1 MVEVKPLQSMRE
13 KDILAKFTILKQIKP
28 REDWVIFTK
37 QRIFGDVRAVGGVR
51 AGFGSAITDTVSYL
65 SYLVRK
71 PAFALA
77 AFLLLLA
84 GGVALQVTNQ
94 QLKDGLSQAEEEFQD
109 TLASLEL
116 AQMRFDELKTA
127 VQSSDPA
134 RLPVAIKNFQERNA
148 QAGKDFV
155 RLVENS
161 PEKALQAGLKL
172 VQLQKEKS
180 QLERVLGTTL
190 GTEENKDVENATKI
204 LLEQEFSDL
213 ETRTLT
219 EEQVALFKEAKVSF
233 DEGDYSA
240 AIEKVW
246 QLSQ

>member
-1 MVEVKPLQSMRE
+1 MRE
-13 KDILAKFTILKQIKP
+13 QDILAKLTILKQIKP

-37 QRIFGDVRAVGGVR
+37 QRMFGAVGGVR
-51 AGFGSAITDTVSYL
+51 SGFGSAITDTVSYL

-116 AQMRFDELKTA
+116 AQLRFDELKTA

-134 RLPVAIKNFQERNA
+134 KLPVAIKNFQERNA

-161 PEKALQAGLKL
+161 PKMALQAGLKL

-190 GTEENKDVENATKI
+190 GTEDNQELENATKI
-204 LLEQEFSDL
+204 LIEQELSDL
-213 ETRTLT
+213 ENRTLT
-219 EEQVALFKEAKVSF
+219 EEQVVVFGEAKVAF
-233 DEGDYSA
+233 EAGDYGLA
-240 AIEKVW
+240 LEKVW
-246 QLSQ
+246 QLSNQ

>member
-1 MVEVKPLQSMRE
+1 MRE
-13 KDILAKFTILKQIKP
+13 KDILQKLTILKQIKP
-28 REDWVIFTK
+28 TQDWVIFTK
-37 QRIFGDVRAVGGVR
+37 QRMFGDVRAVGGVR
-51 AGFGSAITDTVSYL
+51 AGFGNAIADTVSYL
-65 SYLVRK
+65 SYLVKK

-94 QLKDGLSQAEEEFQD
+94 QLKNGLSQAEEDFQY

-127 VQSSDPA
+127 VQSSDQA
-134 RLPVAIKNFQERNA
+134 KLPTAIKNFQERNA
-148 QAGKDFV
+148 QASKDFV
-155 RLVENS
+155 KLVENS
-161 PEKALQAGLKL
+161 PQKALQAGLKL

-190 GTEENKDVENATKI
+190 GTEENKEVENATKI

-219 EEQVALFKEAKVSF
+219 EEQTVLFEEAKASF
-233 DEGDYSA
+233 EEGDYSS

-246 QLSQ
+246 QLSNQ

>member
-1 MVEVKPLQSMRE
+1 MRE
-13 KDILAKFTILKQIKP
+13 KDILAKFTILKQIEP
-28 REDWVIFTK
+28 RKDWVIFTR
-37 QRIFGDVRAVGGVR
+37 QRIFGFPIQERF
-51 AGFGSAITDTVSYL
+51 GFTDIVSYL

-77 AFLLLLA
+77 AFVLLL
-84 GGVALQVTNQ
+84 GGGIVVQVANQDLQ
-94 QLKDGLSQAEEEFQD
+94 KDLSQTEELEAA
-109 TLASLEL
+109 LASLEL
-116 AQMRFDELKTA
+116 AQQRLETLRTIAQQEDT
-127 VQSSDPA
+127 SSLPA
-134 RLPVAIKNFQERNA
+134 AIKDFEERNA
-148 QAGKDFV
+148 QASKDFV

-161 PEKALQAGLKL
+161 SKNALQAGLKL

-190 GTEENKDVENATKI
+190 GTEENNEVENATKI

-219 EEQVALFKEAKVSF
+219 EEQTALFEEAKAAF
-233 DEGDYSA
+233 DEGDYSS

-246 QLSQ
+246 QLSNQ

>member
-1 MVEVKPLQSMRE
+1 MRE
-13 KDILAKFTILKQIKP
+13 KDILAKLTILKQIKP
-28 REDWVIFTK
+28 RQDWVVSTRR
-37 QRIFGDVRAVGGVR
+37 RILGIPDQGRFGVID
-51 AGFGSAITDTVSYL
+51 IVSYL

-134 RLPVAIKNFQERNA
+134 QLPVAIRNFQERNA
-148 QAGKDFV
+148 QASKDFV

-161 PEKALQAGLKL
+161 PKKALHAGLKL

-190 GTEENKDVENATKI
+190 GTEDNQELENATKI
-204 LLEQEFSDL
+204 LIEQELSDL
-213 ETRTLT
+213 ENRTLA
-219 EEQVALFKEAKVSF
+219 EEQIAAFEEAKTAF
-233 DEGDYSA
+233 EAGDYGLA
-240 AIEKVW
+240 LEKVW
-246 QLSQ
+246 QLSNQ